1 MPEAAPVVARQLEAT
16 ELLNLLLEASERLN
30 STLDL
35 DELLS
40 RVAEVVKRAIDYEVF
55 AILLL
60 NERTQELAIR
70 FAIGH
75 PEETVRNLRIK
86 VGEGIVGRAAAKGR
100 AVLVNDV
107 LRDPNYIVSLPAIR
121 AELAVPLIA
130 KGRVIGVIDLE
141 APWVDF
147 FTERHQSLLELL
159 GGRIATAIENARLY
173 RRSVRQART
182 LQLLNEISRDLSSV
196 LVLN

>member
-60 NERTQELAIR
+60 NERTQ
-70 FAIGH
+70 
-75 PEETVRNLRIK
+75 
-86 VGEGIVGRAAAKGR
+86 
-100 AVLVNDV
+100 
-107 LRDPNYIVSLPAIR
+107 
-121 AELAVPLIA
+121 
-130 KGRVIGVIDLE
+130 
-141 APWVDF
+141 
-147 FTERHQSLLELL
+147 
-159 GGRIATAIENARLY
+159 
-173 RRSVRQART
+173 
-182 LQLLNEISRDLSSV
+182 
-196 LVLN
+196 